1 MEAFWAA
8 LVRGPKVTAAST
20 QLRLWAVLAG
30 AWAEDLGQPA
40 SKQNHLLE
48 FKQNKAIL
56 RNPERPVE
64 DYFNSDIDM
73 PKKISLLSV
82 LSLHI
87 INVTQIS
94 KDREVRKWSKTSRRN
109 LWTLIDIYQ

>member
-1 MEAFWAA
+1 MLF
-8 LVRGPKVTAAST
+8 RSST

-73 PKKISLLSV
+73 PKKISLLNPCLNASSSRSGEKV
-82 LSLHI
+82 SEMDDYD
-87 INVTQIS
+87 VTHPNNLRMPWGGI
-94 KDREVRKWSKTSRRN
+94 WSHFTRR
-109 LWTLIDIYQ
+109 WQ